1 VLVWGVNDVE
11 PLEPLEL
18 LDELDEGTDR
28 DDDQSSDSDDSL
40 DSRDVAEVWVLDLAL
55 EALASLHAIAPP
67 SESAATTLAA
77 ATARRV
83 RCALGLRRGVSTVAP
98 GSGGRGLRSGPTVRT
113 PGKTEVSGCAEAH
126 EDRGGTV
133 AVDRFPVEAGHILM
147 FARAVGDPNP
157 VYSDAEYAAGT
168 EVGGIVAPPT
178 FAQASAQFDPDYVL
192 RPKIGEPW
200 FGSGR
205 EATGIKREP
214 SPGGAAGGGGG
225 MGRGLH
231 AEQHF
236 EYHRHLRPGDVLS
249 ATTRPGDRWEREG
262 RSGTLRFSETITEY
276 RDQDGE
282 LVITARGVGVVTER
296 PVTEE
301 SE

>member
-1 VLVWGVNDVE
+1 
-11 PLEPLEL
+11 
-18 LDELDEGTDR
+18 
-28 DDDQSSDSDDSL
+28 
-40 DSRDVAEVWVLDLAL
+40 
-55 EALASLHAIAPP
+55 
-67 SESAATTLAA
+67 
-77 ATARRV
+77 
-83 RCALGLRRGVSTVAP
+83 
-98 GSGGRGLRSGPTVRT
+98 
-113 PGKTEVSGCAEAH
+113 
-126 EDRGGTV
+126 V

-147 FARAVGDPNP
+147 FARSIGDPNP
-157 VYSDAEYAAGT
+157 VYADADYAAGT
-168 EVGGIVAPPT
+168 ETGGVIAPPT

-205 EATGIKREP
+205 EATGATRNP
-214 SPGGAAGGGGG
+214 TTGGGGDGGGGG
-225 MGRGLH
+225 GGRGGRGLH

-262 RSGTLRFSETITEY
+262 RSGKLLFSETITEY

-301 SE
+301 AE